1 MQQELPPAQEK
12 ISSAVT
18 RLKKTDEL
26 HRALKI
32 ARERLSRSE
41 RSRELSPGHFSLHFS
56 PSFVLVRSLQHTSS
70 PTRSTPGPSRAFP
83 LSRAARGR
91 SGGGAGGRGGGGER
105 RAGGARAKKK
115 GAKRPRAGGILV
127 PRCRAPLVRVLI
139 GRRRGRRSPAG
150 RA

>member
-18 RLKKTDEL
+18 RLKNTDEL

-32 ARERLSRSE
+32 AREGLSRSE

-91 SGGGAGGRGGGGER
+91 SGGGAGGRGGER

>member
-32 ARERLSRSE
+32 AREGLSRSE
-41 RSRELSPGHFSLHFS
+41 RSRELSPGHCPLHFS